1 MKVYTV
7 IYSNLVT
14 RRDPTLSAT
23 LTYDLDEA
31 RASFLANIGDM
42 FDTWEEFVGFVE
54 RWNHWEPSD
63 TRFDQ
68 HLTDEDRAKVP
79 CWNEG
84 EATEVQVTEDG
95 ALWVNGMMDGMSVAL
110 EVHEI

>member
-31 RASFLANIGDM
+31 RASFLDGTPFDSWEALVG
-42 FDTWEEFVGFVE
+42 FAERLSRWEPGDTWG
-54 RWNHWEPSD
+54 
-63 TRFDQ
+63 Q
-68 HLTDEDRAKVP
+68 HLTDADRAACP
-79 CWNEG
+79 GLLEG
-84 EATEVQVTEDG
+84 SPAEVRVTEDG
-95 ALWVNGMMDGMSVAL
+95 AFWHDGAL
-110 EVHEI
+110 DGVSLSLEAHAV